1 MSPTAIY
8 EQNTILPTALAPAVA
23 AVKGSVLV
31 IGSLTTATDGK
42 YQAIISELESSRHV
56 EKQLLDRLVDG
67 GTYTSRFSVRCQY

>member
-8 EQNTILPTALAPAVA
+8 EQSTTVPTPAAPVS
-23 AVKGSVLV
+23 KGPALV

-42 YQAIISELESSRHV
+42 YQAIISELESSRQV

-67 GTYTSRFSVRCQY
+67 GTAIPSSI